1 VFDDGDRISWFEGRG
16 PASEQFEGLRVA
28 VTGFGGVG
36 EDGEAWV
43 GGEVHAVVDE
53 AEVADDRV
61 VEVLDASDVLA
72 HVVLSPCEGAL
83 RARVAH
89 CAICGSGDP
98 STHYPAV
105 VRSEK

>member
-1 VFDDGDRISWFEGRG
+1 MCSTMGTASRG
-16 PASEQFEGLRVA
+16 SRVAAPASEQFEGLRVA
-28 VTGFGGVG
+28 GDGFGGVG

-89 CAICGSGDP
+89 CATS
-98 STHYPAV
+98 SVATS
-105 VRSEK
+105 SEP